1 MQIQIMTLYHL
12 NGYIKLIIVDEIF
25 NNFMWSNQLYSI
37 CDYSF
42 YILCKYFLRVLLYDY
57 YIVIFAI
64 FDKLL

>member
-12 NGYIKLIIVDEIF
+12 YGYIKLIIVDEIF
-25 NNFMWSNQLYSI
+25 NKFMRSNQLYSI
-37 CDYSF
+37 CDYSL
-42 YILCKYFLRVLLYDY
+42 YILSKYFLRVLLYDN